1 MSIVAWSSRQHQAR
15 ALHYPRQILIGLLV
29 WVALMA
35 TTTGRLHAAEP
46 LRLDLTVREAPGRAG
61 DFKMGTSRN
70 PDGHELTVDSCS
82 LLRDGRRWLPVMGEF
97 HYARYAAPE
106 WREELL
112 KMKAGGIDLVA
123 TYVFWIFHEEI
134 EGSFDWSGAR
144 DLRKFVQTCGEVGL
158 PVVVR
163 MGPWCHGEVRN
174 GGLPDWLLQKGCKLR
189 SDDPAYLEKVR
200 ILYGEIAGQL
210 KGQLWKDGGP
220 VIGVQLENEYRGPAE
235 HLLTLKRLAREA
247 GLDVPLY
254 TRTGWPEL
262 STPMPFGEILP
273 LFGAYAEGFWDRE
286 LTPMPGTYWQ
296 AFSFEPMRTDT
307 AIATDQPGVRKAGDE
322 SNTDRY
328 PYLTCEL
335 GGGMMNSY
343 HRRIRL
349 KPEDIASVA
358 ITKVGSGSNLP
369 GYYMYHG
376 GENPEG
382 RLSTLQEQQATLLTN
397 WNDLPVKSYDF
408 QAPLGEF
415 GQMRD
420 HYHLLRR
427 LHLFLHDYGP
437 LLANMPARLPSAR
450 PAGKSDTGTLRWSV
464 RSDGDTGFLFVNN
477 YQRLQPMSAKEGVQ
491 FDLQLNA
498 GLLRLPVE
506 PFTVPADS
514 SFFWP
519 FNLDLGGINLVYA
532 TAQPICRLEANGTNY
547 TVFAKTA
554 GVAAEFVFDSEGL
567 MVESAKGRLTIAH
580 GRSHVRR
587 VETGTGVALRLRN
600 VAGRQV
606 SIILLSEAD
615 SLACWKGTWH
625 GRERIFLTT
634 AGLILDN
641 DTLRLKSFAPADVS
655 VAMLPAPDSVK
666 IDGVEAMGKAD
677 GVFRRFNVSPDPV
690 GQVRLKL
697 EPVQPAGPART
708 ISMGQAKVAEAPG
721 DADFAQAAVWR
732 VKLPENLDPSREL
745 LLRVHYLGDAARVY
759 LDGRLLTDDFYNGN
773 SFDIGLKR
781 YAPGIYH
788 QELLVKVLPLQ
799 QAAPI
804 YLAADAWP
812 DFAGGKCVG
821 ALSGIDVLEMQAVEL
836 K

>member
-1 MSIVAWSSRQHQAR
+1 MARSIRQREIGAEQH
-15 ALHYPRQILIGLLV
+15 PRHILNGLLA
-29 WVALMA
+29 WVAL
-35 TTTGRLHAAEP
+35 TVPVTVRLPAAEP
-46 LRLDLTVREAPGRAG
+46 LQLDLTVRDAPGRAG
-61 DFKMGTSRN
+61 DFKMGASRN
-70 PDGHELTVDSCS
+70 PGGHELTVDGIS

-97 HYARYAAPE
+97 QYARYAAPE

-112 KMKAGGIDLVA
+112 KMKAGGVDLVA

-134 EGSFDWSGAR
+134 EGRFDWSGAR

-163 MGPWCHGEVRN
+163 MGPWSHGEVRN

-189 SDDPAYLEKVR
+189 SDDPAYLEQVR

-220 VIGVQLENEYRGPAE
+220 VIGVQLENEYSGPAA

-247 GLDVPLY
+247 GVDVPLY

-296 AFSFEPMRTDT
+296 AFCFEPLRTDT
-307 AIATDQPGVRKAGDE
+307 AIATDELGVRKAGDE
-322 SNTDRY
+322 STTGRY

-343 HRRIRL
+343 HRRIRI

-376 GENPEG
+376 GENPDG
-382 RLSTLQEQQATLLTN
+382 RLSTLQEQQATPLTN

-415 GQMRD
+415 GQMRA

-437 LLANMPARLPSAR
+437 LLATMPVRLPSVR
-450 PAGKSDTGTLRWSV
+450 PESGSDTRTLRWSV
-464 RSDGDTGFLFVNN
+464 RSDGTTGFLFVNN
-477 YQRLQPMSAKEGVQ
+477 YQRLQPMPAKEGVQ
-491 FDLQLNA
+491 FDLQLGD
-498 GLLRLPVE
+498 GLFRLPEE
-506 PFTVPADS
+506 PCTVPADS

-519 FNLDLGGINLVYA
+519 VNLDLGGVTLVYA
-532 TAQPICRLEANGTNY
+532 TAQPICRLEVKGTSY
-547 TVFAKTA
+547 TVFAKIA
-554 GVAAEFVFDSEGL
+554 GVSAEFAFDASGL
-567 MVESAKGRLTIAH
+567 MVESANGRLNIAH
-580 GRSHVRR
+580 DRIHIRG
-587 VETGTGVALRLRN
+587 VEAGTGAAIRLRN
-600 VAGRQV
+600 AGGRQV
-606 SIILLSEAD
+606 SIILLGETD

-625 GRERIFLTT
+625 GRERLFLTT
-634 AGLILDN
+634 AGLTLDN
-641 DTLRLKSFAPADVS
+641 DTLRLKSVVPADVS
-655 VAMLPAPDSVK
+655 VAMLPAPDAVK
-666 IDGVEAMGKAD
+666 VDGVEAESKVD
-677 GVFRRFNVSPDPV
+677 GVFRRFNVLPEPL

-708 ISMGQAKVAEAPG
+708 ISMGRSKVAEAPG

-732 VKLPENLDPSREL
+732 VKLPANVDPDREL
-745 LLRVHYLGDAARVY
+745 MLRLHYIGDAARVY
-759 LDGRLLTDDFYNGN
+759 LGGRLLTDDFYNGN
-773 SFDIGLKR
+773 YLDIGLKR
-781 YAPGIYH
+781 YAPGIYQ
-788 QELLVKVLPLQ
+788 QELLVKILPLQ
-799 QAAPI
+799 KGAPI

-812 DFAGGKCVG
+812 DFANAKSVD
-821 ALSGIDVLEMQAVEL
+821 ALSGIDVLEMQTMEL

>member
-1 MSIVAWSSRQHQAR
+1 MSTVAGSLHQRKAR
-15 ALHYPRQILIGLLV
+15 AVQFFRHLLTGLLA
-29 WVALMA
+29 WVALAA
-35 TTTGRLHAAEP
+35 TATGRLHAAEP
-46 LRLDLTVREAPGRAG
+46 LRLDLTVREAPGRTG
-61 DFKMGTSRN
+61 DFKMGTTRS
-70 PDGHELTVDSCS
+70 PDGHELTVDGCS

-97 HYARYAAPE
+97 HYARYPEQE
-106 WREELL
+106 WRDELL

-134 EGSFDWSGAR
+134 EGRFDWSGPR

-163 MGPWCHGEVRN
+163 LGPWCHGEVRN

-210 KGQLWKDGGP
+210 KGRLWKDGGP

-235 HLLTLKRLAREA
+235 HLLTLKRIAREA

-296 AFSFEPMRTDT
+296 AFCFEPGRTDT
-307 AIATDQPGVRKAGDE
+307 AIATDQLDMRKTEDDSDAG
-322 SNTDRY
+322 RY

-382 RLSTLQEQQATLLTN
+382 RLSTLQEQQATPLTN

-415 GQMRD
+415 GQMRE

-437 LLANMPARLPSAR
+437 LLATMPARLPSAR
-450 PAGKSDTGTLRWSV
+450 PEGKSDTSTLRWSV
-464 RSDGDTGFLFVNN
+464 RSDGHAGFLFVNN
-477 YQRLQPMSAKEGVQ
+477 YQRLQPMPAKEGVQ
-491 FDLQLNA
+491 FELQLN
-498 GLLRLPVE
+498 GGILRLPE
-506 PFTVPADS
+506 QPCTVPADS

-519 FNLDLGGINLVYA
+519 FNLDLSGVKLVYA
-532 TAQPICRLEANGTNY
+532 TAQPICRLEAQGTSY
-547 TVFAKTA
+547 AVFAKTA
-554 GVAAEFVFDSEGL
+554 GVSAEFVFDAAGL
-567 MVESAKGRLTIAH
+567 MVESANGRLTIANGH
-580 GRSHVRR
+580 IHVQR
-587 VETGTGVALRLRN
+587 VEAGTGTAIRLRD
-600 VAGRQV
+600 AGGRQV
-606 SIILLSEAD
+606 SIVLLGEED
-615 SLACWKGTWH
+615 SLACWKGIWH
-625 GRERIFLTT
+625 GHEHLFLT
-634 AGLILDN
+634 AAELIIDN
-641 DTLRLKSFAPADVS
+641 GTLRLKSVAPAEVS

-666 IDGVEAMGKAD
+666 IAGMEAVSKAD

-690 GQVRLKL
+690 GQVHIKL
-697 EPVQPAGPART
+697 ESVQPAGPART
-708 ISMGQAKVAEAPG
+708 IPIGRAKVAEAPG

-732 VKLPENLDPSREL
+732 VKLPENLDPNREL
-745 LLRVHYLGDAARVY
+745 LLRVHYIGDAARVY
-759 LDGRLLTDDFYNGN
+759 LGGRLLTDDFYNGN

-781 YAPGIYH
+781 YAPDIYH
-788 QELLVKVLPLQ
+788 QELLVKILPLQ
-799 QAAPI
+799 QDAPI
-804 YLAADAWP
+804 YLATGAWP
-812 DFAGGKCVG
+812 DFVGDKCMGV
-821 ALSGIDVLEMQAVEL
+821 LSGIDVLEMQSVEL